1 MSIVWQNSFDG
12 PHFTSITVENSADYG
27 DPLYYVESPATY
39 FSEGWVAHG
48 VSSARLGGE
57 TGPGRLYL
65 DPDYLPDW
73 SIRWYSYI
81 PEDAYQVMQ
90 LGSWIVFGLDPGTDL
105 YTLANE
111 SVDDYVDD
119 LLGQPIRVELS
130 SVDRQITA
138 RVWWSNIHSVGDP
151 DLEVQGTTTIA
162 QLSSVIIEGRNLGDE
177 DTFVDEIAVAE
188 GEWIGPVIDGFDAE
202 AELDLAVSTS
212 AEGEISSLGGHLQ
225 AGAQVS
231 AEVLAGMSTT
241 PEVTTGVD
249 GSVDVTWSTSEELHV
264 YTGVSMGV
272 DVESTSLI
280 PDPPEIPPQV
290 RFSIYVPASDT
301 RWGYIYNP
309 MEWKLTIPRNGVGSL
324 IFSMSEHSPE
334 YQAIAIANHRF
345 DVGVEIEDETGR
357 FREGLSCRFI
367 SLKRER
373 NYVDRE
379 SIITWTCPAYA
390 WMLNRIRIVEGLDSD
405 NRRVFDNVTPGGII
419 YPLMTEA
426 RIREAFRNL
435 SYQSNT
441 PSTDY
446 AGDPWED
453 DDISLEF
460 SYGDTYLNVLN
471 TLADMGSI
479 DWFMYI
485 RTLQVYNKRSIA
497 EDKTNE
503 VYYPFESLIEHRET
517 ATREDMA
524 ATLYS
529 RNDRGNVTSAGRSN
543 TRSPWGRWED
553 LVDLPGSMYSD
564 EMAKVLLNIL
574 DTKPQ
579 LTTLGDVSEV
589 VTFVVADKEKDPI
602 PTYHYKVGDRISIDW
617 INMSDEV
624 QRRSTGTVVEMDLYG
639 GEGSRTLT
647 VSLTLG
653 KKFVDPAMRVRNRV
667 SSITSSANRIIGSP
681 DWMNR

>member
-1 MSIVWQNSFDG
+1 MAIVWQNSFDG

-27 DPLYYVESPATY
+27 DPLGFVASPATY

-48 VSSARLGGE
+48 TSSARLGSQSN
-57 TGPGRLYL
+57 PGRLEIHVDYL
-65 DPDYLPDW
+65 DDW

-81 PEDAYQVMQ
+81 SEETFQRVQ
-90 LGSWIVFGLDPGTDL
+90 LGSWIIFTIDPELDQFELGNEGIEEHANDL
-105 YTLANE
+105 VGRPL
-111 SVDDYVDD
+111 
-119 LLGQPIRVELS
+119 RVEIS
-130 SVDRQITA
+130 SVDREFTA
-138 RVWWSNIHSVGDP
+138 RLWWGNIHSTGEP
-151 DLEVQGTTTIA
+151 DLEVQGSTVVS
-162 QLSSVIIEGRNLGDE
+162 QLSTVSISGQPFNSDN
-177 DTFVDEIAVAE
+177 TFVDEIAVAE
-188 GEWIGPVIDGFDAE
+188 GEWIGPVVEGFDTE
-202 AELDLAVSTS
+202 AELGLGVSTS
-212 AEGEISSLGGHLQ
+212 AEADVTSLGGRLQ
-225 AGAQVS
+225 TGAEFS
-231 AEVLAGMSTT
+231 AEVFAEMTDT

-249 GSVDVTWSTSEELHV
+249 TSVDVTWSTSEELHV

-441 PSTDY
+441 PSTDF

-529 RNDRGNVTSAGRSN
+529 RNDRGNATYAGRTNRS
-543 TRSPWGRWED
+543 SPWGRWED

-564 EMAKVLLNIL
+564 DMAKVLLNIL
-574 DTKPQ
+574 DTKP
-579 LTTLGDVSEV
+579 LNTSLGDVSEV

-624 QRRSTGTVVEMDLYG
+624 QRRSAGTVVEMDLYG

-667 SSITSSANRIIGSP
+667 SSITSSANRIIGSSS
-681 DWMNR
+681 WMNR

>member
-1 MSIVWQNSFDG
+1 MAIVWQNSFDG

-27 DPLYYVESPATY
+27 DPLSQVESPATY

-48 VSSARLGGE
+48 TSSARLGEGAGYGE
-57 TGPGRLYL
+57 IELEVDTLT
-65 DPDYLPDW
+65 DW
-73 SIRWYSYI
+73 SLRFYCFVPPGGHLELSIGNRVPLI
-81 PEDAYQVMQ
+81 INED
-90 LGSWIVFGLDPGTDL
+90 LDFYVLLNEDL
-105 YTLANE
+105 ADYVGDIINNPLRVE
-111 SVDDYVDD
+111 FSSVDGDITAKIWWSNSNSSSTADFEVQDTS
-119 LLGQPIRVELS
+119 PISSLS
-130 SVDRQITA
+130 SVTFYG
-138 RVWWSNIHSVGDP
+138 H
-151 DLEVQGTTTIA
+151 GTTNPYI
-162 QLSSVIIEGRNLGDE
+162 
-177 DTFVDEIAVAE
+177 FVDEVVVAE

-202 AELDLAVSTS
+202 AELDLTVGTS
-212 AEGEISSLGGHLQ
+212 AEGEISSLGGRLQ

-231 AEVLAGMSTT
+231 AEVFAGMSTT

-264 YTGVSMGV
+264 HTGVSMGV

-290 RFSIYVPASDT
+290 RFSIYEPASDT

-309 MEWKLTIPRNGVGSL
+309 MEWKLTIPRNGIGSL

-334 YQAIAIANHRF
+334 YQAITAAGHRF

-390 WMLNRIRIVEGLDSD
+390 WMLNRIRIVEGVDSD

-426 RIREAFRNL
+426 RIREAFNNL

-441 PSTDY
+441 PTTDY

-485 RTLQVYNKRSIA
+485 RTLQVYNKGSNG

-529 RNDRGNVTSAGRSN
+529 RNDRGNVTSVGRSN

-564 EMAKVLLNIL
+564 EMAKVLINIL

-624 QRRSTGTVVEMDLYG
+624 QRRSARTVVEMDLYG

-667 SSITSSANRIIGSP
+667 SSITSSANRIIGSSS
-681 DWMNR
+681 WMNR

>member
-1 MSIVWQNSFDG
+1 MAIVWQNSFDG

-27 DPLYYVESPATY
+27 DPLSQVESPATY

-48 VSSARLGGE
+48 TSSARLGEGAGYGE
-57 TGPGRLYL
+57 IELEVDTLT
-65 DPDYLPDW
+65 DW
-73 SIRWYSYI
+73 SLRFYCFVPPGGHLELSIGNRVPLI
-81 PEDAYQVMQ
+81 INED
-90 LGSWIVFGLDPGTDL
+90 LDFYVLLNEDL
-105 YTLANE
+105 ADYVGDIINNPLRVE
-111 SVDDYVDD
+111 FSSVDGDITAKIWWSNSNSSSTADFEVQDTS
-119 LLGQPIRVELS
+119 PISSLS
-130 SVDRQITA
+130 SVTFYG
-138 RVWWSNIHSVGDP
+138 H
-151 DLEVQGTTTIA
+151 GTTNPYI
-162 QLSSVIIEGRNLGDE
+162 
-177 DTFVDEIAVAE
+177 FVDEVVVAE

-202 AELDLAVSTS
+202 AELDLTVGTS
-212 AEGEISSLGGHLQ
+212 AEGEISSLGGRLQ

-231 AEVLAGMSTT
+231 AEVFAGMSTT

-264 YTGVSMGV
+264 HTGVSMGV

-334 YQAIAIANHRF
+334 YQAITAAGHRF

-390 WMLNRIRIVEGLDSD
+390 WMLNRIRIVEGVDSD

-426 RIREAFRNL
+426 RIREAFNNL

-441 PSTDY
+441 PTTDY

-485 RTLQVYNKRSIA
+485 RTLQVYNKGSNG

-529 RNDRGNVTSAGRSN
+529 RNDRGNVTSVGRSN

-564 EMAKVLLNIL
+564 EMAKVLINIL

-667 SSITSSANRIIGSP
+667 SSITSSANRIIGSSS
-681 DWMNR
+681 WMNR

>member
-1 MSIVWQNSFDG
+1 MAIVWQNSFDG

-27 DPLYYVESPATY
+27 DPLSQVESPATY

-48 VSSARLGGE
+48 TSSARLGEGAGYGE
-57 TGPGRLYL
+57 IELEVDTLT
-65 DPDYLPDW
+65 DW
-73 SIRWYSYI
+73 SLRFYCFVPPGGHLELSIGNRVPLI
-81 PEDAYQVMQ
+81 INED
-90 LGSWIVFGLDPGTDL
+90 LDFYVLLNEDL
-105 YTLANE
+105 ADYVGDIINNPLRVE
-111 SVDDYVDD
+111 FSSVDGDITAKIWWSNSNSSSTADFEVQDTS
-119 LLGQPIRVELS
+119 PISSLS
-130 SVDRQITA
+130 SVTFYG
-138 RVWWSNIHSVGDP
+138 H
-151 DLEVQGTTTIA
+151 GTTNPYI
-162 QLSSVIIEGRNLGDE
+162 
-177 DTFVDEIAVAE
+177 FVDEVVVAE

-202 AELDLAVSTS
+202 AELDLTVGTS
-212 AEGEISSLGGHLQ
+212 AEGEISSLGGRLQ

-231 AEVLAGMSTT
+231 AEVFAGMSTT

-264 YTGVSMGV
+264 HTGVSMGV

-290 RFSIYVPASDT
+290 RFSIYEPASDT

-309 MEWKLTIPRNGVGSL
+309 MEWKLTIPRNGIGSL

-334 YQAIAIANHRF
+334 YQAITAAGHRF

-390 WMLNRIRIVEGLDSD
+390 WMLNRIRIVEGVDSD

-426 RIREAFRNL
+426 RIREAFNNL

-441 PSTDY
+441 PTTDY

-485 RTLQVYNKRSIA
+485 RTLQVYNKGSNG

-529 RNDRGNVTSAGRSN
+529 RNDRGNVTSVGRSN

-624 QRRSTGTVVEMDLYG
+624 QRRSARTVVEMDLYG

-667 SSITSSANRIIGSP
+667 SSITSSANRIIGSSS
-681 DWMNR
+681 WMNR